1 MIRNIAHST
10 RTVLHSLLSALLY
23 CAPAV
28 SAEPPAD
35 STAPR
40 PQLAAGLYRV
50 APFDA
55 ARMNEFV
62 PDWLKRGTPVAVP
75 FVAETDE
82 LRHAVV
88 SSEPSSGAVAV
99 MLLARPPGTQESLLA
114 NTSPQKRPDDVTSA
128 GQGPQPGCQVWRWR
142 VEPTLYAPDLAPAS
156 SSGCTSALQYQLTAL
171 DASFVLQSSAP
182 LAGQISMNVEQSVAL
197 SQFNLVERRAYADI
211 LYLPRSVALRVY
223 PSSDA
228 ALSHVRPELPA
239 GSYVALRSGS
249 GSESPEWL
257 HVDFLAPD
265 GEATSGWLES
275 LDVIPGRRVNQQQQT
290 HDHRFEVV
298 VSDDDDAGDG
308 YLSWQGILAVHKKTG
323 MKHILPG
330 SGEGRLGPSER
341 LLTVVDANF
350 DGHPDIM
357 IGATDGGAART
368 AAVPSISSIRR
379 RSASSTTMDCRC
391 SRRCRSTRGERP
403 SPALRATAAAVT
415 LRAPTDLSAEN
426 CSKSRIWTSPFLQ
439 TESGPSPQAA
449 PCVAKNSSAG
459 SGATGCGCR
468 ARITGRLVRGRMNT
482 GSPELRGALGQTR
495 DWPRNHACLATRE
508 RCIPKPAIES
518 CIVWPGRR

>member
-171 DASFVLQSSAP
+171 DASFVLQSSVP

-357 IGATDGGAART
+357 IGATDGGAGPNSSSAFYLFDPATQRFVYHDGLSMLT
-368 AAVPSISSIRR
+368 QVQIDPRRKTISSASRN
-379 RSASSTTMDCRC
+379 SCCSHSSSTYRFI
-391 SRRCRSTRGERP
+391 RGELLEIANLDE
-403 SPALRATAAAVT
+403 SLSTDGKWTVTTSCALRGKELV
-415 LRAPTDLSAEN
+415 
-426 CSKSRIWTSPFLQ
+426 
-439 TESGPSPQAA
+439 
-449 PCVAKNSSAG
+449 
-459 SGATGCGCR
+459 CR
-468 ARITGRLVRGRMNT
+468 QRRNRVRL
-482 GSPELRGALGQTR
+482 
-495 DWPRNHACLATRE
+495 PR
-508 RCIPKPAIES
+508 
-518 CIVWPGRR
+518 